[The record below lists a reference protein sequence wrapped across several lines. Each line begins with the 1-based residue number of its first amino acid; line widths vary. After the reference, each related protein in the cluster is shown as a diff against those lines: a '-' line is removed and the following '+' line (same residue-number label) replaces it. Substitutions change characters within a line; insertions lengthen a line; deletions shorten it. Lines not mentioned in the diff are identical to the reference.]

1 MKKLTDRTRVK
12 NYMARHPDA
21 KPAEIAQAL
30 KVTRTLVYSARQDTK
45 KERETWAWAAPIV
58 EEGKSAP
65 VVSTHDPAVNHP
77 EHYKVGG
84 IETIDFIE
92 AKQLNYH
99 LGNVVKYIT
108 RAEHKGNQLQDLQK
122 ALWYLEREIKNVQA

>member
-1 MKKLTDRTRVK
+1 MKRLNDRARIK
-12 NYMARHPDA
+12 NYMAKHPDA

-30 KVTRTLVYSARQDTK
+30 KVTNALVYSVRQYERK
-45 KERETWAWAAPIV
+45 KANDVVTEEVVEAVLETFTPAP
-58 EEGKSAP
+58 
-65 VVSTHDPAVNHP
+65 DPVNHP
-77 EHYKVGG
+77 HHYTMGG

-92 AKQLNYH
+92 AKKLSFH

-122 ALWYLEREIKNVQA
+122 ALWYLEREIKRIQE

>member
-1 MKKLTDRTRVK
+1 MKKLNDRNRIK

-30 KVTRTLVYSARQDTK
+30 KVTATLVYSVRMQEK
-45 KERETWAWAAPIV
+45 KKAGTAWAWAAPV
-58 EEGKSAP
+58 KEEGAP
-65 VVSTHDPAVNHP
+65 TPFMPTPDLVNHP
-77 EHYKVGG
+77 DHYTMGG

-108 RAEHKGNQLQDLQK
+108 RAGHKGNQLQDLQK